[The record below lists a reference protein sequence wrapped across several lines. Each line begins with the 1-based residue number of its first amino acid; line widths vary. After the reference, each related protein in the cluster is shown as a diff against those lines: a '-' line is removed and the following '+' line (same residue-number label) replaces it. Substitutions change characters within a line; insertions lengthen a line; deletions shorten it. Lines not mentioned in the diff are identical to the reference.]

1 MSMRCKPLNSSP
13 NSIHV
18 IMENFRRF
26 ADELETDDTVYLFEG
41 KTIVEERF
49 DVLLGRLDKNEI
61 TLTEFNEVWN
71 RSLLY
76 EFQQLN
82 EVNPLTWTREKLAQA
97 SDAVKQQVAKAYI
110 AISKKI
116 RSFVFKA
123 MKQAFAVVSKA
134 LKSLSEKASF
144 KIWEGALKAVGLLL
158 KAAAKASRF
167 FGPVFIHM
175 GRAMLLLIV
184 GAIFLAAEAMGAEP
198 AAVEGVVNEMNNLMS
213 IAIDILQTTLEGMGE
228 SGVVGGEHAGDA
240 ELFTSFDAQTVL
252 NGEVISQTSEVD
264 FQRSNSEA
272 NTLVRAQEALVQ
284 ALHGQ
289 ISSSDSA
296 TPWDL
301 ERIMSTLDPEV
312 QEAIELTMD
321 SAKDFQAIEPELAA
335 EAAEAGEDIR
345 VLWDGDVKSSLTDY
359 QQASSGPEGA
369 SDFEHTRSQLS
380 TVGTKYGVRGG

>member
-1 MSMRCKPLNSSP
+1 MRRKPLN
-13 NSIHV
+13 NSLNSMHV
-18 IMENFRRF
+18 IMESFRRF
-26 ADELETDDTVYLFEG
+26 TDELETDDTVYLFEG

-49 DVLLGRLDKNEI
+49 DVLLGRLDKSEI
-61 TLTEFNEVWN
+61 TLAEFNEVWN
-71 RSLLY
+71 KSLLY

-97 SDAVKQQVAKAYI
+97 SDAVKQQVAKAYV
-110 AISKKI
+110 AISNKI
-116 RSFVFKA
+116 RSFVFKT
-123 MKQAFAVVSKA
+123 MKQAFAVVSRA

-144 KIWEGALKAVGLLL
+144 KIWEGVLKAVGMLL

-175 GRAMLLLIV
+175 GRAMLLAV
-184 GAIFLAAEAMGAEP
+184 TGAILMGADAVGAEP
-198 AAVEGVVNEMNNLMS
+198 AAVDNLMS
-213 IAIDILQTTLEGMGE
+213 IAIDILQTTLEAMGE

-252 NGEVISQTSEVD
+252 DGEVLSQTSEVD
-264 FQRSNSEA
+264 FQKSNSEA
-272 NTLVRAQEALVQ
+272 NILVRAQEALVQ
-284 ALHGQ
+284 DLHGQ

-312 QEAIELTMD
+312 QEAIELSLD
-321 SAKDFQAIEPELAA
+321 SARDLQAIEPELAA
-335 EAAEAGEDIR
+335 EAAEAGQDIR
-345 VLWDGDVKSSLTDY
+345 ILWDGDVKSSFTDY
-359 QQASSGPEGA
+359 QQVSSGPEGA